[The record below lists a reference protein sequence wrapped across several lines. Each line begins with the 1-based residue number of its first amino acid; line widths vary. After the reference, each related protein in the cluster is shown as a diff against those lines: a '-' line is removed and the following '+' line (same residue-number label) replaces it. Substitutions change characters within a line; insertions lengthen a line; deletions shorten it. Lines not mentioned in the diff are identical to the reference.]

1 MLVKYLAN
9 TPTITEKLSSPQ
21 PRKDTAME
29 VGDKINAAKEFIKGW
44 QFAWEKKEWFN
55 NNEREY

>member
-44 QFAWEKKEWFN
+44 QFAWEKKE
-55 NNEREY
+55 